1 MAKSYEEEFWLVT
14 SILNSVFGLHLMFRK
29 FFSSWLPLVPII
41 LPIAIDLC
49 CLLLTFSS
57 SYRHESYFTTK
68 PKIMQSIC
76 MEILIV
82 SLSESMF
89 TNVGYKWVTLFA
101 WLSYGVPSFWATFRR
116 PCNIPQI
123 VPVSN
128 YPLLDIGGFVLWG
141 FWYGNDEAHIS
152 QVVVGFYMLGL
163 SSELFVYHLY
173 MEADRVMRNVE
184 YCEWLRQEIRRGA
197 IGWSQMF
204 ADLFLARGVY
214 PWDVIR
220 L

>member
-1 MAKSYEEEFWLVT
+1 MAKSYEEQFWLVT

-49 CLLLTFSS
+49 FRLLSFSS
-57 SYRHESYFTTK
+57 PHRHESYFTTK

-89 TNVGYKWVTLFA
+89 TKVGYKWVALFA
-101 WLSYGVPSFWATFRR
+101 WLSYGVPGFWATLRR
-116 PCNIPQI
+116 PCNIPVVLPASYQ
-123 VPVSN
+123 PF
-128 YPLLDIGGFVLWG
+128 LDIGGFVLWG
-141 FWYGNDEAHIS
+141 FWYGNDEGHIS
-152 QVVVGFYMLGL
+152 QFVVGFYMLGQ

-184 YCEWLRQEIRRGA
+184 YYEWLRQEIRRGG
-197 IGWSQMF
+197 IDWTQML